1 MWKAKAAV
9 HTDLDNKN
17 WKAKELYET
26 FISKVKPE
34 ETERSKKDLIDA
46 YKYLAAYYA
55 KKNDCTNTK
64 SYMEKVLALD
74 PANAE
79 AKKIIAGLKC

>member
-1 MWKAKAAV
+1 
-9 HTDLDNKN
+9 
-17 WKAKELYET
+17 
-26 FISKVKPE
+26 
-34 ETERSKKDLIDA
+34 LIDA